1 MKKLLSVL
9 LIASFSLV
17 LAACGGG
24 DEDNAT
30 DTASSGPEQLYNQKC
45 MNCHGKNLEGA
56 FGPELAHIG
65 SKLSKEDI
73 EKIILEGQGQMPK
86 GLLKGEDASS
96 VAEWLANKK

>member
-1 MKKLLSVL
+1 MKKLLSMLFV
-9 LIASFSLV
+9 ASFV

-24 DEDNAT
+24 DNTD
-30 DTASSGPEQLYNQKC
+30 DTASADPQHLYNQKC

-65 SKLSKEDI
+65 AELSKEDI
-73 EKIILEGQGQMPK
+73 ERIILEGQGQMPK
-86 GLLKGEDASS
+86 GLLKGEQASA